1 MTKKLYY
8 ENVYQSTF
16 VATVTKSED
25 DYIVLSETAF
35 YPTGGGQ
42 PYDTGTINGKIVS
55 NVEEVNGE
63 IRHYI
68 SDSISVGSK
77 VEGNIDWE
85 RRFDHMQQHAGQHIL
100 TAAFVELYGH
110 ETISF
115 HLGSEKVT
123 IDLNVESISS
133 TELEK
138 VEQLANQIILEQRKI
153 ETKWVS
159 KEEVS
164 QYPLRKTLSVEEN
177 IRLVII
183 PEFDYNG
190 CGGTHPQSTGE
201 VQAITILGTERQKK
215 KTRVEFVC
223 GNRVRKQIHDKT
235 TVVSKLTSLLHA
247 PQNELETAALRLIE
261 RNKTLEKEIKV
272 LQENLLQ
279 FEAQDLLKK
288 AIKVENH
295 RVVQASFADKGL
307 QELQTV
313 ARYVLALDPEVNV
326 LFVSEI
332 NGKLQFVCQREESA
346 INMKNLA
353 QSILPVI
360 NGRGGG
366 NEKQA
371 QGGGEVKTI
380 TSDALLTM
388 LLHQLK

>member
-1 MTKKLYY
+1 MTNKLYY
-8 ENVYQSTF
+8 ENVYQSIF

-42 PYDTGTINGKIVS
+42 PCDTGTINGILVS
-55 NVEEVNGE
+55 NVEEVDGE
-63 IRHYI
+63 IRHYMN
-68 SDSISVGSK
+68 DYISVGSK
-77 VEGNIDWE
+77 VEGIIDWE
-85 RRFDHMQQHAGQHIL
+85 KRFDHMQQHAGQHIL
-100 TAAFVELYGH
+100 TAAFEELYGY

-115 HLGSEKVT
+115 HLGSEKIT
-123 IDLNVESISS
+123 IDLNVENISS

-159 KEEVS
+159 KEEVN
-164 QYPLRKTLSVEEN
+164 QYPLRKILSVEEN

-190 CGGTHPQSTGE
+190 CGGTHPQNTGE

-223 GNRVRKQIHDKT
+223 GQRVRKQIHNKT
-235 TVVSKLTSLLHA
+235 NVVSKLTSLLHA
-247 PQNELETAALRLIE
+247 PQNELETAALRLID
-261 RNKTLEKEIKV
+261 RNKTLEKEIKI
-272 LQENLLQ
+272 LKDNILQ
-279 FEAQDLLKK
+279 FEAQDLLKD
-288 AIKVENH
+288 AIKVADH
-295 RVVQASFADKGL
+295 RVVQASFADKSL
-307 QELQTV
+307 QELQTI
-313 ARYVLALDPEVNV
+313 ARNVLAFDSEVNV

-332 NGKLQFVCQREESA
+332 NGKLQFLCQREKSI

-371 QGGGEVKTI
+371 QGGGESKTI
-380 TSDALLTM
+380 TSEALLTM

>member
-1 MTKKLYY
+1 MTNKLYY

-16 VATVTKSED
+16 VATVTKSEE

-42 PYDTGTINGKIVS
+42 PCDTGTINGKIVS

-68 SDSISVGSK
+68 NDSIPVGSK
-77 VEGNIDWE
+77 VEGIIDWE
-85 RRFDHMQQHAGQHIL
+85 RRFDHMQQHAGQHML
-100 TAAFVELYGH
+100 TAAFVELYGY
-110 ETISF
+110 ETTSF

-123 IDLNVESISS
+123 IDLNVENVSS
-133 TELEK
+133 QELEK
-138 VEQLANQIILEQRKI
+138 VEQLTNQIILEQREI

-159 KEEVS
+159 KEEVN

-190 CGGTHPQSTGE
+190 CGGTHPQNTGE
-201 VQAITILGTERQKK
+201 VQVLSILGTERQKK
-215 KTRVEFVC
+215 KTRIEFVC
-223 GNRVRKQIHDKT
+223 GHRVRKQIHDKT
-235 TVVSKLTSLLHA
+235 AVISKLTSLLHA
-247 PQNELETAALRLIE
+247 PQNELETNAFRLID
-261 RNKTLEKEIKV
+261 RNKTLEKEIKS
-272 LQENLLQ
+272 LQDTIFQ
-279 FEAQDLLKK
+279 FEALELLKDT
-288 AIKVENH
+288 IKVGSH
-295 RVVQASFADKGL
+295 RVVQATFRDKGL
-307 QELQTV
+307 QELQTI
-313 ARYVLALDPEVNV
+313 ARYVLSNDPEVNV

-332 NGKLQFVCQREESA
+332 NGKLQFICQREQAA

-353 QSILPVI
+353 QSVFPVI
-360 NGRGGG
+360 NGKGGG

-371 QGGGEVKTI
+371 QGGGEAKTI